1 LWCSATRKITCSSA
15 LSVLEIVWHLV
26 VNGVLTQVH
35 CKFQF
40 VIAREKKQSMKKS
53 QSASHPRLA
62 GQCSL
67 KPDADSRRVRVQ
79 SQRHNEKEQGRE
91 LTLVV
96 DLIKQSINRRRS
108 VSMRNLVRPRCIDR
122 VAGGAD
128 GDKMLDLR
136 CSRFRRGRGW
146 WPRRERCFSIGRPT
160 RSSSEIP
167 RYRPR

>member
-53 QSASHPRLA
+53 QSASHHQVADHLEPSRSPNPTK
-62 GQCSL
+62 SL
-67 KPDADSRRVRVQ
+67 GGFVLKTIVITK
-79 SQRHNEKEQGRE
+79 KEQGRR

-96 DLIKQSINRRRS
+96 DLIKQSITQRRS
-108 VSMRNLVRPRCIDR
+108 VSMRNLVRSRCIDR
-122 VAGGAD
+122 GVEGAD
-128 GDKMLDLR
+128 DNTR
-136 CSRFRRGRGW
+136 V
-146 WPRRERCFSIGRPT
+146 REAQDAGLT
-160 RSSSEIP
+160 V
-167 RYRPR
+167 